1 MERVRT
7 KANPSDA
14 QSRRTGSGRGR
25 NVKAGKRYASAAAFA
40 PATRPNTNT
49 SVMEQEPRRFVPILW
64 AGPAR
69 RREQAGDGRAVAIEH
84 LRVGIDVQAAHGVV
98 HRRLVRQDVVR
109 AALDGIERR
118 AVVEVGIGAIL
129 TVAVPLLHGLLQ
141 LSGIDA
147 ERFTHLGNG
156 FALRQLAAP
165 NKPSIS
171 AAFTVAMS
179 VWSRPSWLKIM

>member
-1 MERVRT
+1 M
-7 KANPSDA
+7 
-14 QSRRTGSGRGR
+14 
-25 NVKAGKRYASAAAFA
+25 AG
-40 PATRPNTNT
+40 
-49 SVMEQEPRRFVPILW
+49 LL
-64 AGPAR
+64 AG
-69 RREQAGDGRAVAIEH
+69 REQAGDGRAVAIEH

-129 TVAVPLLHGLLQ
+129 TVAV
-141 LSGIDA
+141 
-147 ERFTHLGNG
+147 R
-156 FALRQLAAP
+156 P